1 MLRVNKLTDYG
12 SVILAYMASHP
23 NQTMSAAS
31 LAEAVLLPLATV
43 RKLLK
48 ILVNSGLLCS
58 SLGKQG
64 GYQLAR
70 SADKISLAEII
81 NVLEGPVALTECS
94 VEKGLCR
101 IENNCEIRQNWQSV
115 NRIIHQSLA
124 QISLQEMLPVTLPVT
139 KQVKAIVLSG

>member
-31 LAEAVLLPLATV
+31 LACAVLLPLATV

-48 ILVNSGLLCS
+48 ILVNSGLIYS

-70 SADKISLAEII
+70 SADKISLAEIV
-81 NVLEGPVALTECS
+81 NVLEGPVALTECA

-101 IENNCEIRQNWQSV
+101 IENNCEIRQNWQSI
-115 NRIIHQSLA
+115 NRIIHQNLA
-124 QISLQEMLPVTLPVT
+124 QISLQEMLPVTN
-139 KQVKAIVLSG
+139 QVKAIVLSD

>member
-12 SVILAYMASHP
+12 SVILAFMASRP
-23 NQTMSAAS
+23 DQVMSAAS
-31 LAEAVLLPLATV
+31 LSRDLLLPLATV

-48 ILVNSGLLCS
+48 MLVNSGLLCS

-81 NVLEGPVALTECS
+81 NVLEGGIELTDCAMKE
-94 VEKGLCR
+94 GLCR
-101 IENNCEIRQNWQSV
+101 IEGSCEIRQNWQGLNQIV
-115 NRIIHQSLA
+115 QRSLS
-124 QISLQEMLPVTLPVT
+124 QVSLQEMLVPRERAQ
-139 KQVKAIVLSG
+139 KIISGS